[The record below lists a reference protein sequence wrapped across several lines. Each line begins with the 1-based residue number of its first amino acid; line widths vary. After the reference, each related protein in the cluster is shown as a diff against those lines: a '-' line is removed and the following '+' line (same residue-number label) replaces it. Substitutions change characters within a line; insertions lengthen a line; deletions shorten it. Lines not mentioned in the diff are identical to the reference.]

1 MMDREL
7 RDATNKAI
15 REGDLYEV
23 LLVNR
28 DGIITEGS
36 RSNVFFIK
44 NGEVYTS
51 PTDAVLPGV
60 TRTIIIRIIE
70 EAGIPLHYCAVKQDE
85 LSGFDAAFISGTSPK
100 VLPIA
105 YIGDISY
112 DVDDPV
118 LRYIMAKYTV

>member
-1 MMDREL
+1 MRV
-7 RDATNKAI
+7 KAI
-15 REGDLYEV
+15 ISGDLYEV

-60 TRTIIIRIIE
+60 TRTMIIRILE
-70 EAGIPLHYCAVKQDE
+70 EAGIPLHYSAVRQDE
-85 LSGFDAAFISGTSPK
+85 LAGFDAAFISGTSPK
-100 VLPIA
+100 VLPVA
-105 YIGDISY
+105 NIGDIAY

-118 LRYIMAKYTV
+118 LRSIMARYDSLL